1 MSNLPAQKQELVR
14 YFTEGCKPQG
24 KLTLGVEVE
33 HFVTHTDGSPVTFE
47 EVQRVMQEMQGTHDT
62 PVYIDGL
69 YMGYHNPLYS
79 VSLEPACQLEISIV
93 PETEVDDILTAIRP
107 LIRRWRSFWPGTACR
122 PMRWA
127 TIPPAGRSSCR

>member
-47 EVQRVMQEMQGTHDT
+47 EVQRVMQEMQGAHDT

-69 YMGYHNPLYS
+69 YMG
-79 VSLEPACQLEISIV
+79 
-93 PETEVDDILTAIRP
+93 
-107 LIRRWRSFWPGTACR
+107 
-122 PMRWA
+122 
-127 TIPPAGRSSCR
+127 